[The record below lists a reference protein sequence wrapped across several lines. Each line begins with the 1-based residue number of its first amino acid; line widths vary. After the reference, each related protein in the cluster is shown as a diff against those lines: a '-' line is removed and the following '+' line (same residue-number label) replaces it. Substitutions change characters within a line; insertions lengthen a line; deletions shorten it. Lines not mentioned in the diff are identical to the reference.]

1 MRLATFN
8 MLHGRSVDDG
18 LVHPGRF
25 AEAVSALDADVLA
38 LQEVDRHQK
47 RSEGADFTAIAAE
60 AMGAHEHRFVAALA
74 GTPGA
79 TWAAAT
85 GEEQPDSA
93 AYGIALLS
101 RYPVLKWHVLRL
113 GGTRG
118 RIPMKFPGRRWP
130 VLIQDEPRVA
140 LIALVETP
148 LGPVTVATTH
158 LSFVLGYNTRQLW
171 RLMRELATWQRP
183 VVLMGDLNMGPRHA
197 RRATGMRSLVTA
209 HTFRAPAPHLQLD
222 HILLAG
228 ELGHGPIAGAAV
240 ELPLSDHRALEV
252 VL

>member
-1 MRLATFN
+1 
-8 MLHGRSVDDG
+8 MLHGRSLDDG
-18 LVHPGRF
+18 RVDPGRF
-25 AEAVSALDADVLA
+25 AGAVRALDADVLA

-60 AMGAHEHRFVAALA
+60 AMGAAEHRFVAALA

-85 GEEQPDSA
+85 GDEQPEAA

-101 RYPVLKWHVLRL
+101 RYPVRKWQVLRL

-130 VLIQDEPRVA
+130 VLVHDEPRVA
-140 LIALVETP
+140 LITLIDTP

-158 LSFVLGYNTRQLW
+158 LSFVMGYNTRQLW
-171 RLMRELATWQRP
+171 RLVRELASWQRP

-197 RRATGMRSLVTA
+197 MRVSGMRSLVSA
-209 HTFRAPAPHLQLD
+209 PTFRAPHPHLQLD
-222 HILLAG
+222 HVLLAG
-228 ELGHGPIAGAAV
+228 DLGHGPIAGTAV
-240 ELPLSDHRALEV
+240 ALPLSDHRALEV
-252 VL
+252 TL